1 MGLSN
6 AHTETRDVMR
16 SASRV
21 GEGGEG
27 VISNSTILLPCSCT
41 GERGIGMGDDGGSD
55 ESLSCS
61 RESPS
66 LTGDDSGEDSGD
78 EIGEDGGKTSSASFS
93 CTTGARADDERERVR
108 GRTGVDGQRGGS
120 CESAGTRSSTP
131 SAKSRRLRGFSG
143 VVGAG
148 SAVNVEETF
157 FVARDLMATGL
168 GLETKGRTNGRSR
181 SDDVVK
187 DTRREGEE
195 APKMPSM
202 SRANP

>member
-16 SASRV
+16 NASNV

-27 VISNSTILLPCSCT
+27 VISNSTILLSLSCT
-41 GERGIGMGDDGGSD
+41 GDRGMGMGDDGGSD
-55 ESLSCS
+55 ESLSSS

-108 GRTGVDGQRGGS
+108 GRTGVDGQRGGA
-120 CESAGTRSSTP
+120 CESAGTRSATP
-131 SAKSRRLRGFSG
+131 SATSRRSRGFSG

-148 SAVNVEETF
+148 SAASAAGAF
-157 FVARDLMATGL
+157 FALVFRATGL
-168 GLETKGRTNGRSR
+168 GLGTKGRTKGRSR